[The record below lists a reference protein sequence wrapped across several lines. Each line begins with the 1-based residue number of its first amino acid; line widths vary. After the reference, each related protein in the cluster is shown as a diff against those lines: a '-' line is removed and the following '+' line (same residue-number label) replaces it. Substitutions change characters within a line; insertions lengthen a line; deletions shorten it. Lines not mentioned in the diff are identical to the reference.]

1 MDKVKVK
8 TEKSKRGTVDRG
20 LSITSLAAALLLLVS
35 VVGGCGKSDVGTGGE
50 SSGKPDSTSTTKESE
65 QVDTLVVKGLYIGQ
79 KVDDAIE
86 ACKKVATSSED
97 LIVVDFRN
105 GIEVEREVGLGEYEK
120 KQEDAWFAHQDKR
133 RDAINRGMPTSEA
146 EKMGL
151 KNYTRDEWKKLHP
164 PTEEEIA
171 ASKKKVKEIVNK
183 KNLIQVS
190 VKKKG
195 IREDKLPG
203 LVFVWIDNAGKVKE
217 VRFNEDGM
225 ARLFNAGDLSTEEFA
240 QALVNKYS
248 GIPGLKSKIQ
258 RENPGRGTIQST
270 TWIYKDP
277 RGYQVKLFERAY
289 FNNNGVKYNKRMLEN
304 DVEVAMALSLVDK
317 LPTRYFTFFAIKPE
331 SARKF
336 D

>member
-120 KQEDAWFAHQDKR
+120 KQEDALGELG
-133 RDAINRGMPTSEA
+133 I
-146 EKMGL
+146 
-151 KNYTRDEWKKLHP
+151 TRD
-164 PTEEEIA
+164 
-171 ASKKKVKEIVNK
+171 
-183 KNLIQVS
+183 
-190 VKKKG
+190 
-195 IREDKLPG
+195 
-203 LVFVWIDNAGKVKE
+203 
-217 VRFNEDGM
+217 
-225 ARLFNAGDLSTEEFA
+225 
-240 QALVNKYS
+240 
-248 GIPGLKSKIQ
+248 
-258 RENPGRGTIQST
+258 
-270 TWIYKDP
+270 
-277 RGYQVKLFERAY
+277 
-289 FNNNGVKYNKRMLEN
+289 
-304 DVEVAMALSLVDK
+304 
-317 LPTRYFTFFAIKPE
+317 
-331 SARKF
+331 
-336 D
+336 